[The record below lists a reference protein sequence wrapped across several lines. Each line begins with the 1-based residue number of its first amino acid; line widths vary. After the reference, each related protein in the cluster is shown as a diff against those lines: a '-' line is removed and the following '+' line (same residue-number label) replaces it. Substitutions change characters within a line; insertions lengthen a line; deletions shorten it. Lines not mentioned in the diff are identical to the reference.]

1 MFVFGDSLADAG
13 NNNYIPHSTVRAN
26 FTPYGVSFFH
36 HPTGRFTNGRTTFDF
51 LAIYLALPFS
61 PPHLEPKA
69 NSSAGINFASAGSG
83 LLDSTGAKENIIPM
97 SHQVDQFEHYSL
109 LLRKT
114 YPFGAEQAKSYLSKS
129 IYGISIG
136 LDDMGSYILNNTNLN
151 RTPQKFVTSLLSK
164 FDQYIARLY
173 RAGARKLVVVDLP
186 ALGCDP
192 FCRVINDGDC
202 MGTINLLFVAYN
214 TGLKSHVAHLSQ
226 KLPGLT
232 IIQFKAYDY
241 LMNIIQNGEAYGFK
255 DTKSA
260 CCGLGLLY
268 AQVPRGMTTTKDL
281 FCNDTNACVL
291 G

>member
-1 MFVFGDSLADAG
+1 MALVRSSIVATLVGLWMISCLAAAEKGGNVPAMFVFGDSLADAS
-13 NNNYIPHSTVRAN
+13 H
-26 FTPYGVSFFH
+26 VS
-36 HPTGRFTNGRTTFDF
+36 
-51 LAIYLALPFS
+51 IYLALPFS

-83 LLDSTGAKENIIPM
+83 LLDSTGAKE
-97 SHQVDQFEHYSL
+97 
-109 LLRKT
+109 
-114 YPFGAEQAKSYLSKS
+114 
-129 IYGISIG
+129 
-136 LDDMGSYILNNTNLN
+136 
-151 RTPQKFVTSLLSK
+151 
-164 FDQYIARLY
+164 RLY